1 MRPTV
6 DCLDSY
12 NWSTMKRNL
21 KVVFITQNDPFYT
34 KFFFDKYVS
43 VQKSDY
49 DLKGVFFLSPMRDSF
64 FKLIKRT
71 YSFYGI
77 RNFLSLG
84 LKYTFIKIGEKLG
97 VPTTAPNILKK
108 HGIPVYSISSVNDE
122 GHVNWVRQNE
132 IDIIVSISCPQI
144 FKSDLLSSV
153 RIACI
158 NIHSGKIP
166 AYRGLFPNFWQMYNN
181 ERFAT
186 LTVHKMEERVDK
198 GNIIY
203 EYPIEIL
210 STDSLTD
217 LVRKSKEH
225 SVAALHTVLAK
236 FKTGQVKTYDNRDVA
251 PGYYKFPQGKDVKEF
266 KKRGKRIL

>member
-186 LTVHKMEERVDK
+186 LTVHKMEEKVDK